1 MPEEKTQIERL
12 EDIFNKL
19 DDFEWLVKC
28 IATCHFDDFTPDQFS
43 GAMMCFS
50 RYLFDIKKD
59 IRELIKYVSENKT
72 VI

>member
-43 GAMMCFS
+43 GAMMCFP
-50 RYLFDIKKD
+50 DIYATLKK
-59 IRELIKYVSENKT
+59 ISENLLNM
-72 VI
+72 

>member
-1 MPEEKTQIERL
+1 MREEKSNIECL

-50 RYLFDIKKD
+50 RYLCDVKKD
-59 IRELIKYVSENKT
+59 IRELIKYESK
-72 VI
+72 IKL

>member
-1 MPEEKTQIERL
+1 MREEKSNIECL

-28 IATCHFDDFTPDQFS
+28 IATCHFDDFTSDQFS

-50 RYLFDIKKD
+50 RYLCDVKKD
-59 IRELIKYVSENKT
+59 IRELIKYESK
-72 VI
+72 IKL

>member
-1 MPEEKTQIERL
+1 MREEKSNIECL

-19 DDFEWLVKC
+19 DDFEWLIKC

-50 RYLFDIKKD
+50 RYLCDVKKD
-59 IRELIKYVSENKT
+59 IRELIKYESK
-72 VI
+72 IKL

>member
-50 RYLFDIKKD
+50 RYL
-59 IRELIKYVSENKT
+59 
-72 VI
+72 